1 VHGKT
6 LRFALAA
13 SLSII
18 PVSPG
23 TAQERAPVPS
33 AAVVRT
39 VTLDEAVSLATRAN
53 PTVISAQGALR
64 GSAASRRQ
72 AWGNWLPTLNAGS
85 NANKSSSQR
94 VNQSTGELLPA
105 SWSYGANINAN
116 MVLFDNGFQRVFQN
130 KQANANVDRDEAALV
145 DAKFQV
151 TLNAKT
157 AFFDAVAASELE
169 RVRETQVQS
178 AEGQLRIAK
187 EKLAAGSAIR
197 SDTLR
202 ATVLVGNARVA
213 LLQARANRAATEAAL
228 ARVIGLDGAVRP
240 SVDSGSMNVVQL
252 DTAAL
257 RSEATQGAPGI
268 ARAEA
273 SRRAAEAAVT
283 VQKQSYLPRVTAS
296 YSNTR
301 SGADI
306 ANMTKGW
313 SLGVNLS
320 WQIFN
325 GFGRETQLVNALASR
340 ETAIAQEADARRLVD
355 VQITQQVANL
365 AAAEAQLMIAQASR
379 GAAEEDLRIS
389 RERYRLGASTLV
401 DVLQAQAAHDQTQ
414 VDAVNARKA
423 YQVAKASLSALV
435 GREL

>member
-1 VHGKT
+1 
-6 LRFALAA
+6 
-13 SLSII
+13 
-18 PVSPG
+18 
-23 TAQERAPVPS
+23 
-33 AAVVRT
+33 
-39 VTLDEAVSLATRAN
+39 
-53 PTVISAQGALR
+53 
-64 GSAASRRQ
+64 
-72 AWGNWLPTLNAGS
+72 
-85 NANKSSSQR
+85 
-94 VNQSTGELLPA
+94 
-105 SWSYGANINAN
+105 
-116 MVLFDNGFQRVFQN
+116 
-130 KQANANVDRDEAALV
+130 
-145 DAKFQV
+145 
-151 TLNAKT
+151 
-157 AFFDAVAASELE
+157 
-169 RVRETQVQS
+169 
-178 AEGQLRIAK
+178 
-187 EKLAAGSAIR
+187 
-197 SDTLR
+197 
-202 ATVLVGNARVA
+202 
-213 LLQARANRAATEAAL
+213 
-228 ARVIGLDGAVRP
+228 
-240 SVDSGSMNVVQL
+240 VVQL

-257 RSEATQGAPGI
+257 RSEATQGAPSI

-355 VQITQQVANL
+355 V
-365 AAAEAQLMIAQASR
+365 
-379 GAAEEDLRIS
+379 
-389 RERYRLGASTLV
+389 
-401 DVLQAQAAHDQTQ
+401 LQAQAAHDQTQ